1 MPPTTT
7 DAPSP
12 RSDPSP
18 ARLVRAFLDRH
29 GLRPRK
35 SLGQHFLIDA
45 GALRRIADAGELTA
59 ADLVVE
65 VGPGPGTLTRELLAR
80 AGSVIAVEKDE
91 RAAEGLRDGYAGE
104 SRLRVVTADMLAT
117 DPGELTG
124 GAAYSVV
131 ANLPYYAAS
140 PILRRFLEAS
150 HRPERLVVLLQREVA
165 ESAAAKPDGMSI
177 FSVAV
182 QVYAAARI
190 VGHVKAGSFTPP
202 PKVESSIVRLDPY
215 PRPRGFAHGE
225 ADAFFE
231 IVRAGFGTRRKQLA
245 NALTHGLAEDRG
257 RIVAALNS
265 AGVDPRRR
273 AETLTIDEW
282 GALHRAIQETRAHA
296 A

>member
-12 RSDPSP
+12 RSGPSP
-18 ARLVRAFLDRH
+18 ARLVRAFLNRH

-45 GALRRIADAGELTA
+45 GALRRIADAAELTPTG
-59 ADLVVE
+59 LVVE

-91 RAAEGLRDGYAGE
+91 RAAEGLRDGYAGDP
-104 SRLRVVTADMLAT
+104 RLRVVTADMLAT
-117 DPGELTG
+117 DPRELTG

-165 ESAAAKPDGMSI
+165 ESAAAKPGVMSL
-177 FSVAV
+177 FSVAI
-182 QVYAAARI
+182 QAYAAARI
-190 VGHVKAGSFTPP
+190 VGHVKPGSFTPP

-215 PRPRGFAHGE
+215 PRPRGFAPGE

-245 NALTHGLAEDRG
+245 NALTHGLAEDRS

-265 AGVDPRRR
+265 AGVDPKRR

-282 GALHRAIQETRAHA
+282 GALHRAFQETRTHA

>member
-1 MPPTTT
+1 MPPT
-7 DAPSP
+7 ASP
-12 RSDPSP
+12 PSP

-29 GLRPRK
+29 GLRARK

-45 GALRRIADAGELTA
+45 GALRRIADAAELTP

-80 AGSVIAVEKDE
+80 AGAVVAVEKDE
-91 RAAEGLRDGYAGE
+91 RAAEGLRAAYEGD
-104 SRLRVVTADMLAT
+104 SRLRVIAADMLDA
-117 DPGELTG
+117 DPAELTG
-124 GAAYSVV
+124 GAPYAVV

-150 HRPERLVVLLQREVA
+150 HPPERLVVLLQREVA
-165 ESAAAKPDGMSI
+165 ESAVAAPGAMSL

-190 VGHVKAGSFTPP
+190 VGHVKPGSFTPP
-202 PKVESSIVRLDPY
+202 PKVDSSIVRLDPY
-215 PRPRGFAHGE
+215 PKPRGFDPGK

-231 IVRAGFGTRRKQLA
+231 IVRAGFGTRRKQI
-245 NALTHGLAEDRG
+245 ALTHGLGEG
-257 RIVAALNS
+257 RVHILAALDA
-265 AGVDPRRR
+265 AGVDPKRR

-282 GALHRAIQETRAHA
+282 GSLYRAVQEIRADA
-296 A
+296 S